1 MNDQWNHWEGQSV
14 EGKFL
19 LRQFLA
25 STDHSAI
32 YLTQL
37 ADPQPRD
44 AVIKFIPADSPAA
57 GARLDLWNQAAHLT
71 HPNLLALY
79 GSGHCRIGDQNFLYA
94 VMEYAEENLAEI
106 LPHRALTSQ
115 EAREALDPA
124 LDVLVYLHS
133 KGFGHGHLKPSNLLA
148 TQDRLKLSSDSLQML
163 GAVTQLSRPRDAYD
177 APELPSGRFT
187 PKADVWSLGVTL
199 FEALTQRVPDLPQNS
214 SADPAIPENLP
225 EPFRDLVRHTLRRQ
239 PEKRWSI
246 GDIAARL
253 NPAPLAAAAAVAS
266 ASPAAL
272 PAISPLS
279 VPLSQEPAIPA
290 AKLPVAPAL
299 PAYPV
304 FEAPKRRQS
313 SASDYLIP
321 VLLGAAILIGLI
333 FAVPKMINIRSQS
346 STPQVAAAPDPS
358 TPQKTEPVAK
368 PTESSAPAAEPPA
381 KNSAPEVSPNP
392 PEAKAQPDSSAV
404 APTTPAPDPD
414 PAPAPAAK
422 TNSASAAESRGEVLD
437 QVLPNAPPKALA
449 TIQGTLRVLVKV
461 QVDAAGNVINSEL
474 ENPGPSPYFAG
485 LAEKAAR
492 QWKFSGAETDGHST
506 PSEWHIRFEFARS
519 GVHAFPTQTTP

>member
-1 MNDQWNHWEGQSV
+1 MNEQWNQWQGQSI

-37 ADPQPRD
+37 ATPQPRD

-57 GARLDLWNQAAHLT
+57 EARLDLWKNAAHLT
-71 HPNLLALY
+71 HPNLLAIY
-79 GSGHCRIGDQNFLYA
+79 DSGRCRIGDQNLLYA

-106 LPHRALTSQ
+106 LPHRALTSE
-115 EAREALDPA
+115 EARDALNPA

-133 KGFGHGHLKPSNLLA
+133 KGFAHGHLKPSNLLA

-163 GAVTQLSRPRDAYD
+163 GAVGQFSRPRDAYD
-177 APELPSGRFT
+177 APELPSARFT
-187 PKADVWSLGVTL
+187 PKADVWSLGATI
-199 FEALTQRVPDLPQNS
+199 FEALTQRTPELPQSS

-225 EPFRDLVRHTLRRQ
+225 ELFRDLVRHALRRQ
-239 PEKRWSI
+239 PEKRWSVA
-246 GDIAARL
+246 DIAARL

-266 ASPAAL
+266 ASPAAT

-279 VPLSQEPAIPA
+279 VPLSQEPALPA
-290 AKLPVAPAL
+290 AKLPVSPAL
-299 PAYPV
+299 PNL
-304 FEAPKRRQS
+304 PKYNTPERRQS
-313 SASDYLIP
+313 SPFDYLIP
-321 VLLGAAILIGLI
+321 VLLGTAILIGLI
-333 FAVPKMINIRSQS
+333 FAVPKVINFRSQS
-346 STPQVAAAPDPS
+346 SAPQAAAPPDPS
-358 TPQKTEPVAK
+358 AAQKPEQFAK
-368 PTESSAPAAEPPA
+368 PIET
-381 KNSAPEVSPNP
+381 
-392 PEAKAQPDSSAV
+392 
-404 APTTPAPDPD
+404 
-414 PAPAPAAK
+414 PAPAANPPANNSAVETPPVARESQPEASTPAPATVPIDPAPSAK
-422 TNSASAAESRGEVLD
+422 ANSASATESHGEVLD
-437 QVLPNAPPKALA
+437 QVLPNASPKALA
-449 TIQGTLRVLVKV
+449 TIQGTLRVSVKV

-492 QWKFSGAETDGHST
+492 QWKFSGAESDGHSA

-519 GVHAFPTQTTP
+519 GVHAFPTQATP